1 MWVAVLA
8 ELRLGEFKKQ
18 NRKSRLVSL
27 GVLLEAFAV
36 SQEFASIESWTV
48 YIRPDGQFKKSRWAR
63 VA

>member
-36 SQEFASIESWTV
+36 SQEFASIES
-48 YIRPDGQFKKSRWAR
+48 
-63 VA
+63 